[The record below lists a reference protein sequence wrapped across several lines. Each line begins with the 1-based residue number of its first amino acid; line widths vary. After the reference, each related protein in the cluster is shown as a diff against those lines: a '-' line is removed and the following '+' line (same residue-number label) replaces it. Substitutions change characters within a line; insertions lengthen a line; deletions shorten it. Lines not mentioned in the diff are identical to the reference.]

1 MTRERRSRSFSI
13 SQSSSCSRIRSAIR
27 RGCRLANANPIRN
40 LSAKK
45 PPLARMLV
53 SNSSAHEGRRG
64 RLAQSRDRPQPTVL
78 VGTMRKSERNP
89 LNRGWR
95 AGNANVDD
103 GRRTM
108 RAIPGKESCV
118 ARASRDASRNRSMAP
133 ATAKRSCVFNLL
145 DLQKKI
151 WGCRRLM
158 DEYEHLR
165 SGVSASWPRPSRGR
179 AYIVPTPANTA
190 PGSPRSG
197 DWIRNSDRRTIDRDV
212 SGAIVSPRSILIATS
227 CFDRSLDGKVGS
239 RARRRLGLPP

>member
-1 MTRERRSRSFSI
+1 VS
-13 SQSSSCSRIRSAIR
+13 
-27 RGCRLANANPIRN
+27 LANANPLRN

-118 ARASRDASRNRSMAP
+118 ARASRDASRDRSMAP

-145 DLQKKI
+145 DLQKKSRAVVVSWTNTNI
-151 WGCRRLM
+151 
-158 DEYEHLR
+158 
-165 SGVSASWPRPSRGR
+165 SAAVSASWPRPSRGR
-179 AYIVPTPANTA
+179 AYVDPTPANTA

-197 DWIRNSDRRTIDRDV
+197 DWIRNADRRTIDRDV
-212 SGAIVSPRSILIATS
+212 SGAIVSPHSILIATS